1 VRVSEATFMHNQYVQ
16 DVGQQYIGAALKGGL
31 GFQFNYVSFGQ
42 VPRTTIAQPGGTG
55 SRLGVSDTSIGAGYG
70 RQLSPGLSLG
80 AGLKYLQESLGDAT
94 ARGYAADAG
103 VLYQLP
109 NIHGLAVGVS
119 LMNVGPAIKFARAT
133 EKLPSTARL
142 GAAYAWSLPHQAV
155 TLAIDASKSVLDKL
169 RLGVGAETLIYDQFA
184 VRAGFTTRQDA
195 GAGVSV
201 GLGWR
206 SQKFSADYAFV
217 PLGDLGNA
225 HRISLSLRWGQ
236 PEKTTVAETSAIT
249 LESRLAQAEAAIRKE
264 DYVAA
269 KSFLTVGKRAL
280 PAGDHRRVRVQ
291 ERLGFVLLMQ
301 NDFTAAL
308 EAYTEG
314 VELAAKD
321 GYTDQS
327 LADAYIGIGQ
337 CYAAGKNYAD
347 ARRSFQKGISLG
359 PSPQALKTA
368 QSQLKA
374 VE

>member
-1 VRVSEATFMHNQYVQ
+1 
-16 DVGQQYIGAALKGGL
+16 
-31 GFQFNYVSFGQ
+31 
-42 VPRTTIAQPGGTG
+42 
-55 SRLGVSDTSIGAGYG
+55 
-70 RQLSPGLSLG
+70 
-80 AGLKYLQESLGDAT
+80 
-94 ARGYAADAG
+94 
-103 VLYQLP
+103 
-109 NIHGLAVGVS
+109 
-119 LMNVGPAIKFARAT
+119 
-133 EKLPSTARL
+133 
-142 GAAYAWSLPHQAV
+142 
-155 TLAIDASKSVLDKL
+155 
-169 RLGVGAETLIYDQFA
+169 
-184 VRAGFTTRQDA
+184 
-195 GAGVSV
+195 
-201 GLGWR
+201 
-206 SQKFSADYAFV
+206 
-217 PLGDLGNA
+217 
-225 HRISLSLRWGQ
+225 
-236 PEKTTVAETSAIT
+236 
-249 LESRLAQAEAAIRKE
+249 
-264 DYVAA
+264 
-269 KSFLTVGKRAL
+269 VGKRAL